1 MKVIL
6 KNVIVID
13 VREENQRAE
22 GGLKGW
28 AKEGY
33 LIKTGLGVTLLT
45 KEG

>member
-1 MKVIL
+1 MKVKL

-22 GGLKGW
+22 GGLKG